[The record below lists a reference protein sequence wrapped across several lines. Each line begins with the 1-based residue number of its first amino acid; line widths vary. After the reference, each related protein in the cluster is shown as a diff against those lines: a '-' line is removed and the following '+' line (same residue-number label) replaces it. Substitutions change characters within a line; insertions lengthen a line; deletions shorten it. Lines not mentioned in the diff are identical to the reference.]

1 MFNVNQFFSVSNEW
15 NKNLEKKEN
24 LTVFYR
30 FVKLEC
36 NHNLNLINCLKTGVG
51 QQDPEIIEISN
62 LIETAW
68 LEIYFSE
75 QIRNK
80 SLVSR
85 LKDKFIDNVD
95 EETDDLVLN
104 ILLKIKIIKA
114 INSLSFIDKSGY
126 KKFRL
131 KTRLGFLRNKLV
143 ALSIQL
149 DEKINSL

>member
-1 MFNVNQFFSVSNEW
+1 VSNEW

-36 NHNLNLINCLKTGVG
+36 NHNLNLINCLKTGVD

-114 INSLSFIDKSGY
+114 INSLSFSDKSGY